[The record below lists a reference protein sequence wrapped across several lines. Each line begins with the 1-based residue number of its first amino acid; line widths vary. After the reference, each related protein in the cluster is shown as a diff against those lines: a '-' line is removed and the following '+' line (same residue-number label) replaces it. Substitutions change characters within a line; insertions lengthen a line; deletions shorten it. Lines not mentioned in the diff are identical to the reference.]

1 VIRVDS
7 WLTPCLTPRR
17 RETVGSAAVKGTAR
31 KRGPGKWQIQAY
43 AGRDE
48 RTGRD
53 VRVTRTVAA
62 PHTRAGR
69 KVVDQ
74 ALAALI
80 VEVETGR
87 VNLGDDPTLAQL
99 LDRWTDARSPEWS
112 PKTVMEN
119 RRNIRLKIQPKLG
132 KMRVSKIR
140 PVHLD
145 AFYAELR
152 RSGGV
157 NGKPLAPASVRK
169 VHVILHAAFAQAIKW
184 GLIASNPA
192 SAATA
197 PSIPAGRI
205 TPPAPDAL
213 AQALVRIDEVD
224 PDFGVFLRLAATTG
238 ARRSQLCALRWTD
251 ADLAGSTVTFARGL
265 VDGGPGV
272 GLVEKPTK
280 TGLVWKVA
288 LAPGTVK
295 RLETFRGV
303 CEERASAV
311 RAELPDDSFVF
322 AVPQNGSRPWRPDN
336 VTARWR
342 RLRTKVGLD
351 GCRLHDLRHYV
362 ATQLLGAGVDPRT
375 VAGRLGHAN
384 PNVTMTVYGHFLPEK
399 DRAAAD
405 LLDDL
410 LDGTG

>member
-1 VIRVDS
+1 VR
-7 WLTPCLTPRR
+7 
-17 RETVGSAAVKGTAR
+17 GTAR
-31 KRGPGKWQIQAY
+31 QRGPGKWQIQVY

-48 RTGRD
+48 TTGRD
-53 VRVTRTVAA
+53 IRVTRSVAA
-62 PHTRAGR
+62 PHTRVGK

-87 VNLGDDPTLAQL
+87 INLGEDPTLAEL
-99 LDRWTDARSPEWS
+99 LDRWMAARSPAWS

-119 RRNIRLKIQPKLG
+119 RRNIELKIRPKLG
-132 KMRVSKIR
+132 KMRVSKVR
-140 PVHLD
+140 AMHLD

-152 RSGGV
+152 KCGGA
-157 NGKPLAPASVRK
+157 KDQPLAPASVRK
-169 VHVILHAAFAQAIKW
+169 VHVILHAAFAQAMKW
-184 GLIASNPA
+184 GLVASNPA
-192 SAATA
+192 DAATA
-197 PSIPAGRI
+197 PSAPPSQI

-213 AQALVRIDEVD
+213 AGALGRIEELD
-224 PDFGVFLRLAATTG
+224 PDFGMFIRLAATTG
-238 ARRSQLCALRWTD
+238 ARRSQLCALRWSD
-251 ADLAGSTVTFARGL
+251 VDLAGATVTFARGV

-280 TGLVWKVA
+280 TGQIWKVA
-288 LAPGTVK
+288 LAPGTAK
-295 RLETFRGV
+295 RLEDFRAV
-303 CEERASAV
+303 CEERADAV
-311 RAELPDDSFVF
+311 LVELAGDAFVF
-322 AVPQNGSRPWRPDN
+322 AVPPDGSRPWRPDN

-405 LLDDL
+405 FLDGL

>member
-1 VIRVDS
+1 VADPGVRGSRRQDGS
-7 WLTPCLTPRR
+7 RR
-17 RETVGSAAVKGTAR
+17 RL
-31 KRGPGKWQIQAY
+31 
-43 AGRDE
+43 
-48 RTGRD
+48 
-53 VRVTRTVAA
+53 TRTIAA

-80 VEVETGR
+80 VEIETGR
-87 VNLGDDPTLAQL
+87 VNLGEDPTLAQL
-99 LDRWTDARSPEWS
+99 LDRWMVTRSPGWS

-119 RRNIRLKIQPKLG
+119 GRNIRLKINPKLG
-132 KMRVSKIR
+132 KMRVSKVR
-140 PVHLD
+140 PAHLD

-152 RSGGV
+152 RGGGV
-157 NGKPLAPASVRK
+157 DGKPLAPASVRK

-197 PSIPAGRI
+197 PSTPAGRI

-224 PDFGVFLRLAATTG
+224 ADFGVFLRLAATTG

-251 ADLAGSTVTFARGL
+251 VDLEGATATFARGL

-295 RLETFRGV
+295 RLEAFRAV
-303 CEERASAV
+303 CQERAAAV
-311 RAELPDDSFVF
+311 RAELAADGFVF
-322 AVPQNGSRPWRPDN
+322 AVPADGSRPWRPDN

-342 RLRTKVGLD
+342 RLRSKVDLD

-405 LLDDL
+405 FLDDL